1 MYKPADVTVS
11 FDNIRVERIDNR
23 WFWKIVDV
31 PAIRGQANDIYNG
44 IYANGSASSARDAY
58 AAATTALVQLN
69 DPESLRN
76 LVENVK
82 HLKATLSHLR
92 AKEGSTKENENLV
105 INQIYDAV
113 FLLNRF
119 FHQKIGIYGSQ
130 LAELCRDNGYVIGK
144 DIPLPR
150 YLENE

>member
-1 MYKPADVTVS
+1 MLSSFYGRIFVMYKPADVTVS

-119 FHQKIGIYGSQ
+119 SIKKEKSY
-130 LAELCRDNGYVIGK
+130 
-144 DIPLPR
+144 
-150 YLENE
+150 